1 MLQKLCLLCCTLSM
15 HQYRPCFYAARLG
28 QALPSHLV
36 RREAARYPSYW
47 QAWAA
52 CVTQA
57 MAAYRTAARLFPG
70 LHLPL
75 VGMGMEYA
83 RMNNAALAEQ
93 LLLAAHRTCPR
104 DALACHEL
112 GCLAFRARQLPAAER
127 WLLLAVKRVPGRMS
141 AGEYLSLTVESNSKY
156 LL

>member
-1 MLQKLCLLCCTLSM
+1 MPPHLIQDRSRVTSKL
-15 HQYRPCFYAARLG
+15 YRQARAAWV
-28 QALPSHLV
+28 A
-36 RREAARYPSYW
+36 
-47 QAWAA
+47 
-52 CVTQA
+52 QA

-93 LLLAAHRTCPR
+93 LLLAAHRACPR

-127 WLLLAVKRVPGRMS
+127 WLLLALKRVPGRMS
-141 AGEYLSLTVESNSKY
+141 AGEHRSSKHNQPKNCRSLSVDALT
-156 LL
+156 

>member
-1 MLQKLCLLCCTLSM
+1 
-15 HQYRPCFYAARLG
+15 
-28 QALPSHLV
+28 
-36 RREAARYPSYW
+36 
-47 QAWAA
+47 
-52 CVTQA
+52 

-127 WLLLAVKRVPGRMS
+127 WLLLALKRVPGRMS
-141 AGEYLSLTVESNSKY
+141 AGEYLSFPVESNSNSYTVINACAHLKAC
-156 LL
+156 LAACLQATHFL